1 MLEASSAIARLPW
14 PHAIKRLTWIKKV
27 IQRQPKASRVMEK
40 KQREHDR
47 KGQPDRELLVN
58 RDRGERIEQKEPGHG
73 DGDGGGVID
82 VDRADEITLLALE
95 FKLAV
100 RAILEHFERFR
111 VKLSESATRTA

>member
-14 PHAIKRLTWIKKV
+14 PHAIKRLTWIEKV

-58 RDRGERIEQKEPGHG
+58 RDRRERIEQKEPGHG

-111 VKLSESATRTA
+111 VKLSDSATR